1 MSQQYARLGALAA
14 TALVSAAL
22 TTAVAPAS
30 AATATTGGPIILAGH
45 DADDHG
51 AVSVYAGLFNDLLSK
66 VGVSGSGIVAVGA
79 DPGSPA
85 GSWITQVA
93 ASMTTPQ
100 TVTFVNDAAIATV
113 DFSQFAIVHV
123 PSDSADTGGG
133 ITQAEND
140 TLATRAAD
148 LALHVN
154 GGGGLFGLTQGE
166 LTNPY
171 AYLGNVGAFSIRE
184 VPPGGSLPSGALY
197 DNVTATA
204 EGAVLGISDTNLDGC
219 CWHNVFTGFPS
230 FLSVLATANEP
241 LDTDF
246 DGQAA
251 VIGGENVII
260 TPSTG
265 RMTGGGA
272 IGSGA
277 ARATHGFTLHCDVT
291 QGPNKLQVNWG
302 RSNSFHLEALTA
314 AICTDN
320 PALESGSP
328 TADFDTYS
336 GTGTGRYNGSSGA
349 RAEWTF
355 TDAGEPGV
363 ADTASLKISDA
374 RGKVVLTVSGAV
386 AGDQQAHN

>member
-148 LALHVN
+148 LALHVK

-219 CWHNVFTGFPS
+219 CWHNVFTNFPS
-230 FLSVLATANEP
+230 FLSVLATAS
-241 LDTDF
+241 DTAYA
-246 DGQAA
+246 GQAA
-251 VIGGENVII
+251 MLGGAKVVIA
-260 TPSTG
+260 PSTG
-265 RMTGGGA
+265 RMTGGGTTTA
-272 IGSGA
+272 GRNGV
-277 ARATHGFTLHCDVT
+277 THAFTLHCDPN
-291 QGPNKLQVNWG
+291 QGPNQLQVNWS
-302 RSNSFHLEALTA
+302 RNSFHLTSLAGGK
-314 AICTDN
+314 CTDDA
-320 PALESGSP
+320 ALAGKPP
-328 TADFDTYS
+328 TAHFDTHS
-336 GTGTGRYNGSSGA
+336 GHGTGRLNGVQGA
-349 RAEWTF
+349 TATWTF
-355 TDAGEPGV
+355 TDGGAPG
-363 ADTASLKISDA
+363 TATLT
-374 RGKVVLTVSGAV
+374 LTVTDSSGKQVLSVAGAV
-386 AGDQQAHN
+386 QGRHQAHS